1 MDLPIEFLTLTEALT
16 LGAMGAVV
24 FLIVQATK
32 ELKYIKT
39 IATILWA
46 WIVAFVLLL
55 AGSII
60 QAGLAITAELVYLAV
75 INSIVAAA
83 VAVGVHQLAKKANI
97 VQ

>member
-1 MDLPIEFLTLTEALT
+1 MDLPTEFLSLSEALT
-16 LGAMGAVV
+16 LGGLGGIV

-32 ELKYIKT
+32 ELKYIKS

-60 QAGLAITAELVYLAV
+60 NAGLVATPELIYLAV
-75 INSIVAAA
+75 VNSILAAA
-83 VAVGVHQLAKKANI
+83 VAVGVHQLAKKINI